1 MIGAVFRSSSK
12 RCLVEARNG
21 VVFGASA
28 GPTTSLYVFFK
39 RWKKNRKEICEKG
52 VYGGSEPLNKQR
64 SHRHALGFR
73 LLHYCCDWRGV

>member
-1 MIGAVFRSSSK
+1 MFSGK
-12 RCLVEARNG
+12 
-21 VVFGASA
+21 
-28 GPTTSLYVFFK
+28 TTILSIFFVK
-39 RWKKNRKEICEKG
+39 IFLLSNFERREKNRKEICEKG